1 MLKSLFVGA
10 TTVMT
15 LTVPLLDR
23 LEARQ
28 VDDAAAVQTPPA
40 APAAAGQ
47 AAPNQPVARTPQQL
61 VNIRLDLTI
70 SITDQRG
77 SAAAPP
83 RVVTMYLV
91 DRDPGRL
98 RLGAGVMSVPR
109 SVEGAAMV
117 TPPKPLLNVDAT
129 PEILSNGRMRVRLN
143 LEYRPAPS
151 ESDRTEPIHIS
162 EVVSAIL
169 EDGKPLVVSQT
180 TDPASDRVVKVE
192 LKATIVK

>member
-28 VDDAAAVQTPPA
+28 VDAPAAVQTPPA

-47 AAPNQPVARTPQQL
+47 AAPNQPVAKTPQQL
-61 VNIRLDLTI
+61 VNIRLELTI
-70 SITDQRG
+70 SVTDQRG
-77 SAAAPP
+77 SAAAP

-98 RLGAGVMSVPR
+98 RTGAGVMSAPR
-109 SVEGAAMV
+109 SPAEAV
-117 TPPKPLLNVDAT
+117 TSPKPLLNVDAT
-129 PEILSNGRMRVRLN
+129 PEILTNGRMRVRLN
-143 LEYRPAPS
+143 LEYRPAAS
-151 ESDRTEPIHIS
+151 ETDKMEPIHIS